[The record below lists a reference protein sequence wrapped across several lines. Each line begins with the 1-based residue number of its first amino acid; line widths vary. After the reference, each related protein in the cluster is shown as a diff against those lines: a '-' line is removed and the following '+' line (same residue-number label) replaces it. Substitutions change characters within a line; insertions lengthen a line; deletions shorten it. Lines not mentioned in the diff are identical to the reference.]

1 MAIDDLQKRLPA
13 LNPALLNKLSVS
25 ERDML
30 LALVTRACA
39 ARAREHEAA
48 IEAAVA
54 QVPVLLRSTLRRM
67 LTD

>member
-1 MAIDDLQKRLPA
+1 MAIDDLQQCL
-13 LNPALLNKLSVS
+13 PALLNKLSAS

-30 LALVTRACA
+30 LALVDRARA
-39 ARAREHEAA
+39 ARAREHEVA

-54 QVPVLLRSTLRRM
+54 QVPALLRSTLRRM